1 MLCARKN
8 EGLFQHLINVG
19 ELSRK
24 IILETKVVHRIAES
38 FSENFAELAYYSGVF
53 HDVGKILY
61 SFQKPLDKKC
71 SEKDLSFPGHEVLS
85 AFIASRLMEYL
96 DFFNDLEKA
105 SVVKV
110 ILYHHQGLRDV
121 KVATELLVNK
131 IKVSR
136 GKEPLIYYNEALTLF
151 NQLTKKVDIDIN
163 IEEFLK
169 NIENNLMSLDVRKV
183 LKREFDRYNEILS
196 NLTRSELQRYTAFR
210 RILTGII
217 LISDTYVAS
226 RVDKI
231 SSIYAQDIYVFL
243 SQFR

>member
-1 MLCARKN
+1 MQ
-8 EGLFQHLINVG
+8 EING
-19 ELSRK
+19 KKALTILSR
-24 IILETKVVHRIAES
+24 ISTGRYSETVR
-38 FSENFAELAYYSGVF
+38 
-53 HDVGKILY
+53 
-61 SFQKPLDKKC
+61 
-71 SEKDLSFPGHEVLS
+71 
-85 AFIASRLMEYL
+85 
-96 DFFNDLEKA
+96 KA
-105 SVVKV
+105 S
-110 ILYHHQGLRDV
+110 QF
-121 KVATELLVNK
+121 A
-131 IKVSR
+131 
-136 GKEPLIYYNEALTLF
+136 
-151 NQLTKKVDIDIN
+151 

-196 NLTRSELQRYTAFR
+196 NLTRSELQRYIAFR